1 MDPKNYGGGYLIQR
15 AVSCRQGLSNA
26 QHLNSRDYKTVIGLS
41 STRIDKIWLAEIH
54 MNEILLQIC
63 ITGFLG
69 LSIFFLVFSAFRY
82 RQTDVVPIHRQFA
95 QSMGANTPKTLF
107 DQPLFK
113 PFLGAAIIWAQ
124 RFQVQSLRDFI
135 RQHLDASGNPNNY
148 SVQEYV
154 AICLLCSLFTGIV
167 TIFLSLLVLMSLD
180 LIIVTGLAIM
190 GFFVPLFAL
199 KSTSDGRVRNISKQ
213 LPYTLDL
220 IGLMM
225 GSGSTFNE
233 AVTTIIRDQPDD
245 DFNQELAL
253 VLAEIDLGSS
263 RGVALSNMASRIP
276 LESLRS
282 IIGAI
287 NQAES
292 LGTPLSTILRNQADM
307 MRMHRSVRAEKLSAS
322 ASLRLMLP
330 NVLIL
335 VAVVIFLFGPM
346 IIKHMRGELF

>member
-1 MDPKNYGGGYLIQR
+1 MYDLI
-15 AVSCRQGLSNA
+15 
-26 QHLNSRDYKTVIGLS
+26 
-41 STRIDKIWLAEIH
+41 
-54 MNEILLQIC
+54 LQIS

-69 LSIFFLVFSAFRY
+69 LSIFMLVFFAFRF
-82 RQTDVVPIHRQFA
+82 RQCDVVPIHRQFTKA
-95 QSMGANTPKTLF
+95 LGANTPLTIF
-107 DQPLFK
+107 DQPLLK
-113 PFLGAAIIWAQ
+113 PFLGAALIWAQ
-124 RFQVQSLRDFI
+124 RFQVQSLRTYL

-148 SVQEYV
+148 SVQEYI
-154 AICLLCSLFTGIV
+154 AICLLCSLLTGII
-167 TIFLSLLVLMSLD
+167 TFFMSMLVLLYLD
-180 LIIVTGLAIM
+180 LIVLMVLTVI
-190 GFFVPLFAL
+190 GFFIPIFAL
-199 KSTSDGRVRNISKQ
+199 KSNSDSRVRRISKQ

-233 AVTTIIRDQPDD
+233 AVITMIRDQPSD
-245 DFNQELAL
+245 DFNQELQF

-263 RGVALSNMASRIP
+263 RSTALRNMATRIP

-292 LGTPLSTILRNQADM
+292 LGTPLSDILRNQADM

-330 NVLIL
+330 NVMIL

>member
-1 MDPKNYGGGYLIQR
+1 M
-15 AVSCRQGLSNA
+15 
-26 QHLNSRDYKTVIGLS
+26 HET
-41 STRIDKIWLAEIH
+41 
-54 MNEILLQIC
+54 LLQFGVTC
-63 ITGFLG
+63 FLG
-69 LSIFFLVFSAFRY
+69 LSIFLLVFSAFRY

-95 QSMGANTPKTLF
+95 HAMGANTPKTIF
-107 DQPLFK
+107 DQPLLK
-113 PFLGAAIIWAQ
+113 PFLGAALIWAQ

-154 AICLLCSLFTGIV
+154 AICLLCSLFTSIATV
-167 TIFLSLLVLMSLD
+167 FLSMLVFMSLD
-180 LIIVTGLAIM
+180 LVLLTLLTAI
-190 GFFVPLFAL
+190 GFFVPLLAL
-199 KSTSDGRVRNISKQ
+199 KSASGARVRRISKQ

-253 VLAEIDLGSS
+253 VLAEMDLGSS
-263 RGVALSNMASRIP
+263 RGTALRNMAIRIP

-287 NQAES
+287 NQAEL

-346 IIKHMRGELF
+346 IIKWRNGELF

>member
-1 MDPKNYGGGYLIQR
+1 MNTLIVQLAVTGYL
-15 AVSCRQGLSNA
+15 
-26 QHLNSRDYKTVIGLS
+26 
-41 STRIDKIWLAEIH
+41 
-54 MNEILLQIC
+54 
-63 ITGFLG
+63 GF
-69 LSIFFLVFSAFRY
+69 SIFLLVFSAFRY

-95 QSMGANTPKTLF
+95 QAMGANTPKTLF

-113 PFLGAAIIWAQ
+113 PFLGAAILWAQ
-124 RFQVQSLRDFI
+124 RFQVQSLRTFI

-154 AICLLCSLFTGIV
+154 AICLLCGMFCGIAA
-167 TIFLSLLVLMSLD
+167 IFLSLLVLLY
-180 LIIVTGLAIM
+180 LNLYVVVLLAVM
-190 GFFVPLFAL
+190 GFFIPLFAL
-199 KSTSDGRVRNISKQ
+199 KSASDTRVRNISKQ

-233 AVTTIIRDQPDD
+233 AVVTMIRDQPDD

-263 RGVALSNMASRIP
+263 RATALRNMATRIP

-282 IIGAI
+282 IIGAV

-292 LGTPLSTILRNQADM
+292 LGTPLSLILRNQADM

-335 VAVVIFLFGPM
+335 MAVVIFLFGPM
-346 IIKHMRGELF
+346 IIRYMRGELF

>member
-1 MDPKNYGGGYLIQR
+1 MQE
-15 AVSCRQGLSNA
+15 
-26 QHLNSRDYKTVIGLS
+26 T
-41 STRIDKIWLAEIH
+41 
-54 MNEILLQIC
+54 ILQFAT
-63 ITGFLG
+63 TGFLG
-69 LSIFFLVFSAFRY
+69 FSIFMLVFSAFRY

-95 QSMGANTPKTLF
+95 RAMGANTPKTLF

-113 PFLGAAIIWAQ
+113 PLLGAALIWAQ
-124 RFQVQSLRDFI
+124 RFQFQSLRDFI

-154 AICLLCSLFTGIV
+154 AICLLCCLFTGIA
-167 TIFLSLLVLMSLD
+167 TIFLSMLVLLYLD
-180 LIIVTGLAIM
+180 LVIVTFLTM
-190 GFFVPLFAL
+190 VGFFIPLFVL
-199 KSTSDGRVRNISKQ
+199 KSASSARVRNISKQ

-233 AVTTIIRDQPDD
+233 AVITIIRDQPDD

-253 VLAEIDLGSS
+253 VLAEVDLGSS
-263 RGVALSNMASRIP
+263 RGTALRNMAIRIP

-335 VAVVIFLFGPM
+335 MAVVIFLFGPM
-346 IIKHMRGELF
+346 IIKYMRGELF

>member
-1 MDPKNYGGGYLIQR
+1 MGDTLYENLIQ
-15 AVSCRQGLSNA
+15 
-26 QHLNSRDYKTVIGLS
+26 IGV
-41 STRIDKIWLAEIH
+41 
-54 MNEILLQIC
+54 
-63 ITGFLG
+63 TGFLG
-69 LSIFFLVFSAFRY
+69 FSILLLVFSAFRY
-82 RQTDVVPIHRQFA
+82 RQNDDVPIHRQFTKA
-95 QSMGANTPKTLF
+95 MGAKAQQTMF
-107 DQPLFK
+107 DQPLLK
-113 PFLGAAIIWAQ
+113 PFLGAALIWAQ
-124 RFQVQSLRDFI
+124 RLQVASLRTYI

-154 AICLLCSLFTGIV
+154 AICMLCSLLTGIL
-167 TIFLSLLVLMSLD
+167 TIVLSTVILFYLEP
-180 LIIVTGLAIM
+180 IVVVILAVM
-190 GFFVPLFAL
+190 GFFIPLFAL
-199 KSTSDGRVRNISKQ
+199 KAASDGRVRKISKQ

-233 AVTTIIRDQPDD
+233 AVQTMIRDEPDD
-245 DFNQELAL
+245 DFNQELHL

-263 RGVALSNMASRIP
+263 RATTLRNMATRIP

-282 IIGAI
+282 IIGAV
-287 NQAES
+287 NQAEA

-346 IIKHMRGELF
+346 IIRQIRGELF

>member
-1 MDPKNYGGGYLIQR
+1 MHELLIQLG
-15 AVSCRQGLSNA
+15 V
-26 QHLNSRDYKTVIGLS
+26 
-41 STRIDKIWLAEIH
+41 
-54 MNEILLQIC
+54 
-63 ITGFLG
+63 TGYLG
-69 LSIFFLVFSAFRY
+69 LSIFLLVFSAFRY
-82 RQTDVVPIHRQFA
+82 RQNDVVPIHRQFTRA
-95 QSMGANTPKTLF
+95 MGANTPKTLF
-107 DQPLFK
+107 DQPVLK

-124 RFQVQSLRDFI
+124 RFQVLSLRDYI

-148 SVQEYV
+148 SVQEYI
-154 AICLLCSLFTGIV
+154 AICLLCRLFSGISAIV
-167 TIFLSLLVLMSLD
+167 LSFLVLMSLNP
-180 LIIVTGLAIM
+180 IILALLTVL
-190 GFFVPLFAL
+190 GFFGPLFAL
-199 KSTSDGRVRNISKQ
+199 KSASDARVRRISKQ

-253 VLAEIDLGSS
+253 VLAEVDLGSS
-263 RGVALSNMASRIP
+263 RGTALRNMAIRIP

-346 IIKHMRGELF
+346 IIKWQRGELF